1 MVAPKNSSTRRR
13 RNATQTSTL
22 YAVDP
27 ATVTIPPL
35 PPRREWQA
43 ETVEWW
49 DIIFTSP
56 MAAEFIDA
64 DLFNLY
70 HLAELMD
77 DFAMSQSTKERI
89 ELSKEIR
96 IKGQAFGL
104 TPLDR
109 RRLSWEIEKGE
120 RAETQTRAR
129 RNRQV
134 ESVPADED
142 AYAALK

>member
-1 MVAPKNSSTRRR
+1 MVT
-13 RNATQTSTL
+13 
-22 YAVDP
+22 
-27 ATVTIPPL
+27 
-35 PPRREWQA
+35 
-43 ETVEWW
+43 
-49 DIIFTSP
+49 
-56 MAAEFIDA
+56 EFIEV

-77 DFAMSQSTKERI
+77 DFNISGSPKERV

-109 RRLSWEIEKGE
+109 KRLSWEIEKGE

-129 RNRQV
+129 RNRVV
-134 ESVPADED
+134 EVVPEGED
-142 AYAALK
+142 AYSALQ